1 MRVPF
6 VFIIYDTPFVFVC
19 LFVFVRR
26 TDGTVQDG
34 TGYCNYWAAVAL
46 CYCTVKS
53 NQCMYGM
60 VL

>member
-34 TGYCNYWAAVAL
+34 TGYCNYWAAVAFVL
-46 CYCTVKS
+46 LYGK